1 MSPKSKEQ
9 LNEDEREAIR
19 EEGRAE
25 GREEAMREAGETTP
39 PISESSEA
47 IRRLARME
55 AKPIARQE
63 VADHSDH
70 CTNKGA
76 LYSVAKIVDGLRVTI
91 IRWGAAL
98 GLIVVL
104 LPIGIAWYSNREAD
118 TRANESLRKTID
130 AAAEVARQLKAIQDA
145 SKGVRGSLEDPQPKK
160 AEGLASAE
168 HGATMPGR
176 NW

>member
-1 MSPKSKEQ
+1 MSPKPKEQ

-39 PISESSEA
+39 PISESSET

-55 AKPIARQE
+55 TRPIVDKSITEHAE
-63 VADHSDH
+63 N
-70 CTNKGA
+70 CPI
-76 LYSVAKIVDGLRVTI
+76 AKIVDGIRVTI
-91 IRWGAAL
+91 IRWGAVL

-118 TRANESLRKTID
+118 TRATESLRKTID
-130 AAAEVARQLKAIQDA
+130 AAADVARQLKAVQEA
-145 SKGVRGSLEDPQPKK
+145 ARGAHGSLEEPQPKK
-160 AEGLASAE
+160 TEGLASAG